1 MSIEFH
7 TNLAV
12 ALDGAGFIASWESI
26 DENVDTEDLFDQN
39 NKQGYVLSFPQAFTI
54 NAETKQDQLCLQM
67 LNLENDGK
75 IKLSIY
81 AAKNFISGE
90 RFQNFYFFCLACSS

>member
-1 MSIEFH
+1 MRVKDSNGTIIKQICGYLEQDLVVYSTNNSMSIEFH

-26 DENVDTEDLFDQN
+26 DENVDTEDLFDEN

-54 NAETKQDQLCLQM
+54 NAETKQDKLCLQM
-67 LNLENDGK
+67 LNL
-75 IKLSIY
+75 
-81 AAKNFISGE
+81 
-90 RFQNFYFFCLACSS
+90 